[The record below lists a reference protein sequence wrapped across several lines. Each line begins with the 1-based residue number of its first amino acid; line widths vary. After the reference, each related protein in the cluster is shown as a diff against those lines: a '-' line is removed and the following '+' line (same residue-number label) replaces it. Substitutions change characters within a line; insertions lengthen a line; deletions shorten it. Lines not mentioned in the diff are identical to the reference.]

1 MPNQADKNHD
11 ILKKILEI
19 VEKQRKEILI
29 LKQDIAY
36 IKKKIPEPEPP
47 CGGSDATDVAPEKI
61 STGWLW

>member
-19 VEKQRKEILI
+19 VEKQRKEIII

-36 IKKKIPEPEPP
+36 IKKKIPEPE
-47 CGGSDATDVAPEKI
+47 KI